1 MLTRGVL
8 AAVVIAAGVILSAR
22 VVIDEG
28 AGEPAGR
35 RDGGTQA
42 PASLSVGAPAAATSV
57 DAPAV
62 ATLQALLPNRPPNK
76 PDDTSVAA
84 PQPADEPTAAPD
96 RRHTARL
103 KKGGTLTGLL
113 IKAGVGA
120 DDAHAA
126 AQALGEFFN
135 LRRMRAGQE
144 VSLTF
149 KSDPNSDGT
158 DHFHSFSVNPD
169 YQRTITVARAA
180 EGGFRATERAVA
192 LQRST
197 VGTAGIIRR
206 SLFVDGAK
214 AGVPV
219 PVLVDLIRAYS
230 WDVDFQRDIQPGDA
244 FEVMYERF
252 ADDNGSL
259 VHTGEI
265 VYAALTLSGIR
276 YPLYRH
282 ATPDGETAYFNDK
295 GLSARKAL
303 MRTPIDGARL
313 SSRFGKRRHPILGYT
328 KMHRGADFAA
338 PRGTPIY
345 AAGDGRVV
353 EAGRNGAYG
362 KYVRLRHNA
371 EYATAYAHMSRIAKG
386 ARKGRRVKQGQVIG
400 YVGSTGRSTG
410 AHLHYEIIKGGRRTN
425 PLKVRMPSGRTL
437 TGLELDLFL
446 ATLKQIDRAY
456 ADLGRSGGSRRPP
469 PAARRH
475 Q

>member
-8 AAVVIAAGVILSAR
+8 AAVVIVAGVILSAR

-28 AGEPAGR
+28 ADEHVGS
-35 RDGGTQA
+35 RDGGAQA
-42 PASLSVGAPAAATSV
+42 PASLSVGAPAAATV
-57 DAPAV
+57 QTLPPA
-62 ATLQALLPNRPPNK
+62 T
-76 PDDTSVAA
+76 
-84 PQPADEPTAAPD
+84 PQPADEPPDELTAAPD

-126 AQALGEFFN
+126 AQALGELFN

-149 KSDPNSDGT
+149 KADPHRDGT
-158 DHFHSFSVNPD
+158 DHFHSFSVTPD
-169 YQRTITVARAA
+169 YARTITVSRAT
-180 EGGFRATERAVA
+180 EGGFRATETAVA

-197 VGTAGIIRR
+197 VGVAGTIRR

-219 PVLVDLIRAYS
+219 PVLIDLIRTYS

-244 FEVMYERF
+244 FEVLYERF
-252 ADDNGSL
+252 ADDNGSI

-265 VYAALTLSGIR
+265 IYAALTLSGIR
-276 YPLYRH
+276 YPIYRY
-282 ATPDGETAYFNDK
+282 ATTDGETAYFNDR
-295 GLSARKAL
+295 GLSAKKAL

-313 SSRFGKRRHPILGYT
+313 SSGFGKRRHPILGYT

-371 EYATAYAHMSRIAKG
+371 EYATAYAHMNRIAKG

-410 AHLHYEIIKGGRRTN
+410 AHLHYEIIKKGRRTN
-425 PLKVRMPSGRTL
+425 PMKVRMPSGRKL

-446 ATLKQIDRAY
+446 AARKQIDRAY
-456 ADLGRSGGSRRPP
+456 AK
-469 PAARRH
+469 PAIETPTTNIAK
-475 Q
+475 